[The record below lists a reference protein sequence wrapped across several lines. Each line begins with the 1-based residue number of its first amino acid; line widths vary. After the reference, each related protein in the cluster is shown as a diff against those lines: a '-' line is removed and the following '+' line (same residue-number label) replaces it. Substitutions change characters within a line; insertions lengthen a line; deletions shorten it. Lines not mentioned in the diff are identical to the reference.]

1 MPQHGSSAAQGTFVV
16 TPPQAISTANMAE
29 LKEWF
34 VRNIFPEEVLTRL
47 LVPNPQA
54 NFSGISDVE
63 DLGAVDEADLTRCGL
78 PPTEFKRFYHVVR
91 TDRAVSR
98 LCLEGHRLI
107 LVNGLPSYYSRL
119 GWECDLCSRVLERDA
134 SRVLHCTCILLL
146 LQLDVL
152 LSC

>member
-1 MPQHGSSAAQGTFVV
+1 
-16 TPPQAISTANMAE
+16 MAE

-78 PPTEFKRFYHVVR
+78 PRTEFKRFYHVVR

>member
-1 MPQHGSSAAQGTFVV
+1 MPQHGTSAAQGTLVV

-63 DLGAVDEADLTRCGL
+63 DLGWVDEADLTRCGL

-91 TDRAVSR
+91 TDRAAVSSQQGETVGDDR
-98 LCLEGHRLI
+98 TQLRAPLLAQH
-107 LVNGLPSYYSRL
+107 PAL
-119 GWECDLCSRVLERDA
+119 GSN
-134 SRVLHCTCILLL
+134 
-146 LQLDVL
+146 LQ
-152 LSC
+152 